1 MKANKMELTVT
12 TRKIWDKLKNNKYVL
27 LVILI
32 GLVLILIPSG
42 KNVQSKEAAGT
53 ESTAP
58 YENVF
63 TLEGEEKKLEEIL
76 SKVNG
81 AGKVQV
87 MLTLKTST
95 EQILAKDEQHAS
107 DSSENGDEKSSS
119 EESSVSTV
127 IVSSGSGKESSVTLK
142 YIYPEYLGALVVAE
156 GADSTKVKLELTEAV
171 SSLTGLST
179 DKITVTKM
187 KGS

>member
-1 MKANKMELTVT
+1 MKASKMEFALAAKKV
-12 TRKIWDKLKNNKYVL
+12 WDKFKNNKYVL
-27 LVILI
+27 LVLLV
-32 GLVLILIPSG
+32 GLVLILLPGG
-42 KNVQSKEAAGT
+42 KDGDSQEAAAAG
-53 ESTAP
+53 SAAP

-63 TLEGEEKKLEEIL
+63 TLEEEEEKLEKIL
-76 SKVNG
+76 SQIKG

-95 EQILAKDEQHAS
+95 EQILAQDEQHTS
-107 DSSENGDEKSSS
+107 ESSENGAENSGA
-119 EESSVSTV
+119 EESSVTTV
-127 IVSSGSGKESSVTLK
+127 ILSSGGGKESGVTLK

-156 GADSTKVKLELTEAV
+156 GADSRTVKLELTEAV